1 MPYTELVKDDNTFN
15 FNKNLVN
22 NLLYTNMTKAYS
34 IVEEFYNFV
43 KKTNTY
49 TDEQIKSIE
58 TKDRLVKFND
68 IFDKLNSKFK

>member
-1 MPYTELVKDDNTFN
+1 MIL
-15 FNKNLVN
+15 
-22 NLLYTNMTKAYS
+22 YS
-34 IVEEFYNFV
+34 IVEKFHNFV
-43 KKTNTY
+43 KKSNTY

>member
-22 NLLYTNMTKAYS
+22 NLLYTNMSKAYS
-34 IVEEFYNFV
+34 IVEKFHNFV
-43 KKTNTY
+43 KKSNTY

>member
-1 MPYTELVKDDNTFN
+1 
-15 FNKNLVN
+15 
-22 NLLYTNMTKAYS
+22 MTKAYS

-58 TKDRLVKFND
+58 TKARLVKFND

>member
-43 KKTNTY
+43 KKSNTY
-49 TDEQIKSIE
+49 TDEQIESIE
-58 TKDRLVKFND
+58 TKDTLVKFND

>member
-15 FNKNLVN
+15 FNKNLMN